1 MTLELPETAR
11 ACKRFGGHEPNAAQV
26 TTETAVALRCT
37 SGPTVNDAASH
48 ARHRVRTKQT

>member
-1 MTLELPETAR
+1 MTLVHPERSR

-37 SGPTVNDAASH
+37 SWPTVSDAPSQ
-48 ARHRVRTKQT
+48 ARQRVRTKQT